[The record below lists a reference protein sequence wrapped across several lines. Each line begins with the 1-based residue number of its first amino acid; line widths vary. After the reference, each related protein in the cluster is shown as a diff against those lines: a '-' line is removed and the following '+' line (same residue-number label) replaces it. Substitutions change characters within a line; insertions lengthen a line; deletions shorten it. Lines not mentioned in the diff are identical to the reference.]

1 MALAMARHI
10 LVKTSQEADKLKQ
23 RLASGEDFAALA
35 KAHSLC
41 PSGRKGGDLGEIR
54 PGQMVRAFDEV
65 VFKRPL
71 KQIHGP
77 LRTPFGY
84 HLVQVYFRS

>member
-1 MALAMARHI
+1 MPIAMARHI

-23 RLASGEDFAALA
+23 RLAAGEEFATLA
-35 KAHSLC
+35 RQHSLC
-41 PSGRKGGDLGEIR
+41 PSGKKGGDLGEIR

-71 KQIHGP
+71 KLIHGP

-84 HLVQVYFRS
+84 HLIQIYFRG

>member
-10 LVKTSQEADKLKQ
+10 LVKTSQEATKLKQ
-23 RLASGEDFAALA
+23 RLAAGEDFAALA

-41 PSGRKGGDLGEIR
+41 PSGKKGGDLGEIR

-71 KQIHGP
+71 KTIHGP
-77 LRTPFGY
+77 VRTPFGF

>member
-1 MALAMARHI
+1 
-10 LVKTSQEADKLKQ
+10 
-23 RLASGEDFAALA
+23 
-35 KAHSLC
+35 HSLC
-41 PSGRKGGDLGEIR
+41 PSGKKGGDLGEIR

-71 KQIHGP
+71 KLIHGP

-84 HLVQVYFRS
+84 HLIQIYFRG

>member
-1 MALAMARHI
+1 MPIAMARHI

-23 RLASGEDFAALA
+23 RLAAGEEFAALA
-35 KAHSLC
+35 RQHSLC
-41 PSGRKGGDLGEIR
+41 PSGKKGGDLGEIR

-71 KQIHGP
+71 KLIHGP

-84 HLVQVYFRS
+84 HLIQIYFRG

>member
-1 MALAMARHI
+1 MPIAMARHI

-23 RLASGEDFAALA
+23 RLAAGEEFAALA
-35 KAHSLC
+35 RQHSLC
-41 PSGRKGGDLGEIR
+41 PSGKKGGDLGEIH

-71 KQIHGP
+71 KLIHGP

-84 HLVQVYFRS
+84 HLIQIYFRG